1 MYYLNKDEIAH
12 ATNFSGLKELY
23 VMLGNDTLTQLKKSG
38 NTNYESEQIMG
49 EIVEAIGVTMEEEI
63 LCEVNDSPFYSIIL
77 DEATDISVSKHLG
90 ICVQYID
97 KNATIRVRNLKLLQ
111 ITRGT
116 VDVIVDSLITYLN
129 SKAPVTVDINK
140 LASCATDGASVM
152 VGCESGVT
160 TRLKPVV
167 PTLIATHCSAHRL
180 SLAACD
186 ASNASSMIQRFQRIL
201 NQIYVF
207 FSRSSVR
214 TAELSEMQ
222 RVLNEPHLKLQRPT
236 ETRWLSHQNA
246 VDALQRCLKAVL
258 YIHYKMKQL
267 REKQQLIGCVMKLH
281 LLPYFFFYQTSWEF
295 LETFR
300 AHSNSHNSICL
311 L

>member
-1 MYYLNKDEIAH
+1 M
-12 ATNFSGLKELY
+12 
-23 VMLGNDTLTQLKKSG
+23 
-38 NTNYESEQIMG
+38 
-49 EIVEAIGVTMEEEI
+49 
-63 LCEVNDSPFYSIIL
+63 
-77 DEATDISVSKHLG
+77 DISVSKHLG
-90 ICVQYID
+90 ICVRYFD
-97 KNATIRVRNLKLLQ
+97 KNATIRVRNMKLLQ
-111 ITRGT
+111 ITHGT
-116 VDVIVDSLITYLN
+116 ADVIVDSLITYLTT
-129 SKAPVTVDINK
+129 KAPVTVDINK

-160 TRLKPVV
+160 TRLKSVV

-222 RVLNEPHLKLQRPT
+222 RVLNEPQLKLQRPT

-246 VDALQRCLKAVL
+246 VDALRRCLKAVYTTL
-258 YIHYKMKQL
+258 QNEAAEGEATAHGLCNEIEKPTFVALLLLLSNILGVLGNLSCTFQL
-267 REKQQLIGCVMKLH
+267 AQLN
-281 LLPYFFFYQTSWEF
+281 LLIVEQLVTIRLWG
-295 LETFR
+295 
-300 AHSNSHNSICL
+300 
-311 L
+311 